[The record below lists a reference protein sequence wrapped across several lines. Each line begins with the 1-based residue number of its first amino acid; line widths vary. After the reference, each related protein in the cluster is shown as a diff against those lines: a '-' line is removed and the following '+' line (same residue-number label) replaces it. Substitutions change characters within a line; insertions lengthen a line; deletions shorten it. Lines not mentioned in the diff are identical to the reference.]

1 MPKYRLKKMS
11 AQKKLIDQLLIT
23 WLLLLALSSCTST
36 DKNAVPVA
44 AMPPG
49 PYVIVLG
56 IAQDAGYP
64 QTACNKACCTLVWEG
79 KVPPQKVSCLGLVDP
94 ISQQLWLLDATPDF
108 REQWQFLTR
117 ELADTILTQPS
128 GVFLTH
134 AHLGHYTGLLQLGR
148 EVMGAQ
154 SVPIYAMPRLDTFL
168 RSNGPWS
175 QLVNLENI
183 ALQRLKADS
192 TVFLN
197 ERIKVTPIQVPHRDE
212 YSETVGFRVEGSGKS
227 LLFIPDIDK
236 WERWHRSLA
245 EEIAAVDIAFLDAT
259 FFADGELPNR
269 DMSKIPHPFVSETM
283 DLLADLPPAER
294 QKVHFIHFNHTNP
307 LLQTKSPAQLEV
319 AERGFKVAFE
329 GQRVELFEK

>member
-1 MPKYRLKKMS
+1 MS
-11 AQKKLIDQLLIT
+11 KHLFTYHLGIIC
-23 WLLLLALSSCTST
+23 LSLVVFSCT
-36 DKNAVPVA
+36 PVA
-44 AMPPG
+44 SDPAPEAAIPSG

-64 QTACNKACCTLVWEG
+64 QTACRKECCTQVWEG
-79 KVPPQKVSCLGLVDP
+79 QEQPQKVSCLGLVDP
-94 ISQQLWLLDATPDF
+94 VTQQLWLLDATPDF
-108 REQWQFLTR
+108 REQWQLLSK
-117 ELADTILTQPS
+117 ELPNTTITQPS

-154 SVPIYAMPRLDTFL
+154 AVPVYAMPRLDTFL

-175 QLVNLENI
+175 QLVNLGNI
-183 ALQRLKADS
+183 ALQPLKSDS
-192 TVFLN
+192 TLVLN
-197 ERIKVTPIQVPHRDE
+197 GQLKVTPVQVPHRDE
-212 YSETVGFRVEGSGKS
+212 YSETVGFRVEGPGKS

-236 WERWHRSLA
+236 WDRWHRSLS

-283 DLLADLPPAER
+283 DLLGGLPSTER
-294 QKVHFIHFNHTNP
+294 QKVHFIHLNHTNP
-307 LLQTKSPAQLEV
+307 LLQTKSPARQEV
-319 AERGFKVAFE
+319 AERGFQVAFE
-329 GQRVELFEK
+329 GQRVELSEK